1 MVRVWIP
8 SPLRDL
14 FGGATTVEV
23 PGGTVGEVFREL
35 DARAPGFYE
44 RVVEDDRVR
53 PELAIAI
60 NGEAGNVPLFQAVPE
75 GAEIAIIPAISGG

>member
-1 MVRVWIP
+1 MIRVWIP

-23 PGGTVGEVFREL
+23 PGATLREVFREL

-44 RVVEDDRVR
+44 RVVEDDHVR

-60 NGEAGNVPLFQAVPE
+60 NGDASGFPLFQVVPD
-75 GAEIAIIPAISGG
+75 GSEIAIIPAISGG

>member
-1 MVRVWIP
+1 MIKVWIP

-14 FGGATTVEV
+14 FGGATTIEV
-23 PGGTVGEVFREL
+23 PGATLREIFREL
-35 DARAPGFYE
+35 EERAPGFYE
-44 RVVEDDRVR
+44 RVVEDDQVR

-60 NGEAGNVPLFQAVPE
+60 DGEAGSFPLFREVRD